1 MYLPEPLTG
10 KVVGFRSEFEVGPGA
25 GRQPT
30 GGAGAAG
37 GSHPTS
43 IIVPSILSL
52 EASSR
57 KESSGWLPVGSGEI
71 VWAPT
76 LGRLWADSG
85 PNLGRLSPLSAGMTC
100 ESQEVRELGQWRV
113 EDQPIS
119 RIAPNL

>member
-85 PNLGRLSPLSAGMTC
+85 PTLASFCRNDVRVPGGQGAGTMEGGRSANFTYSP
-100 ESQEVRELGQWRV
+100 
-113 EDQPIS
+113 
-119 RIAPNL
+119 